1 MAQILKVGFVK
12 RINLKLKTM
21 KNAKATIKNTRVL
34 DYLIA
39 LLVSIT
45 LFGMYPEFYEQNTST
60 IFILSAVLIFEST
73 KFVSMVFR
81 YFFVKQYFKK
91 PQKKEA
97 LNVHYIRASF
107 GDHISTMQ
115 KEFDMRITQE

>member
-1 MAQILKVGFVK
+1 
-12 RINLKLKTM
+12 M
-21 KNAKATIKNTRVL
+21 KNAKQTIKNTRVL

-45 LFGMYPEFYEQNTST
+45 LFGMYPEFYEKNTST

-97 LNVHYIRASF
+97 
-107 GDHISTMQ
+107 
-115 KEFDMRITQE
+115 